1 MKRRASVPIARE
13 RLRVLLGSD
22 RISCTSGSLEKMEH
36 ELYNVVSKYLEIT
49 KEEFEVQVTHSYIH
63 IRITGEEL

>member
-1 MKRRASVPIARE
+1 MKKRASVPIARE
-13 RLRVLLGSD
+13 RLKVILVSD
-22 RISCTSGSLEKMEH
+22 RISCTADSLEKMEK

-49 KEEFEVQVTHSYIH
+49 KEEFEVQVTHTHIH